1 MPSAGHGNAFF
12 LLEVPAGDISGE
24 SASLYEEVTVSVK
37 VPTVA
42 APIVD
47 PLIEVLPPE
56 SLSYVSYRF
65 LAEERYI
72 SLRLSNLD

>member
-1 MPSAGHGNAFF
+1 M
-12 LLEVPAGDISGE
+12 
-24 SASLYEEVTVSVK
+24 SVK

-72 SLRLSNLD
+72 SLRLSNLDLTL